1 MKVYELLNN
10 VEIQSE
16 IQFCYYDYFKEK
28 RIEIS
33 RSRAN
38 DKEIEYMYNERGV
51 IYIEVEMEE

>member
-1 MKVYELLNN
+1 MKVYELINN
-10 VEIQSE
+10 IEIQSE